1 MAVDIWLGTEKAFNK
16 HASFELKY
24 KFDKDAYS
32 NYPFDDRE
40 EDLCP
45 VFGVDIN
52 RKGLYLLDKVGE
64 TPVLKIHGSLVPSY
78 RRYHQWYPGEVTS
91 YEAINDALAIL
102 GETGHTDVILDHNS
116 GGGAVSG
123 LDTVTTNIERLQA
136 DGMNFRAHT
145 DSASFSASYW
155 IMSSANSVTASK
167 MAEVGSI
174 GVIAVIRTL
183 ANTEENYGVKFTVLK
198 EGEFKAVGNPYEELS
213 EADKKYLQE
222 NLKET
227 NAFFL
232 NHISAQRN
240 LSLDDYKDWA
250 DGKTFFAAKAV
261 KNGLVDRITTL
272 NDLIGRGASAHTT
285 GDRRKFEMK
294 ISPEKLAQIEAG
306 ANAADVLTKAE
317 LAHYTKE
324 MADLKEAADK
334 EAAAQKVLDD
344 AEAEKLAKEAA
355 DKEAADKLAADK
367 LAGVTGTTGTIDA
380 AAYTGAIKE
389 AAKLEIKVEDLTEK
403 LAKAETALAE
413 AQSQTA
419 SLVIVAQQAVK
430 KLQVATGRPQ
440 VEKSSPTEI
449 LAQFN
454 ELQTTLASMFKIG
467 QQTDDVPTKDANE
480 PVVNSNVR
488 HKVVS
493 LNAGKK

>member
-16 HASFELKY
+16 HASFELQY
-24 KFDKDAYS
+24 KFDKVAYS

-40 EDLCP
+40 EDICP
-45 VFGVDIN
+45 VFGVDVN

-334 EAAAQKVLDD
+334 EAAAQKELDD
-344 AEAEKLAKEAA
+344 AQAAKDAQA
-355 DKEAADKLAADK
+355 LLDKEAADKLAANP
-367 LAGVTGTTGTIDA
+367 AVVVTGATIDA
-380 AAYTGAIKE
+380 ATYTNLIKE
-389 AAKLEIKVEDLTEK
+389 SAKLELQVETLTDRA
-403 LAKAETALAE
+403 AKAESALAE
-413 AQSQTA
+413 AQAQTA
-419 SLVIVAQQAVK
+419 SLVVVAQQAVK
-430 KLQVATGRPQ
+430 KLQVATGQAQ
-440 VEKSSPTEI
+440 VEKSQPAEI

-454 ELQTTLASMFKIG
+454 DLQGKLASMFKTG
-467 QQTDDVPTKDANE
+467 QQTADVPTTDSNLPA
-480 PVVNSNVR
+480 VSGNVR
-488 HKVVS
+488 SKVIT
-493 LNAGKK
+493 LNTNAKK

>member
-1 MAVDIWLGTEKAFNK
+1 MAVEIWLGTENAFNK
-16 HASFELKY
+16 HSSFELKF
-24 KFDKDAYS
+24 KFDKEAYS
-32 NYPFDDRE
+32 NYPYDDRD
-40 EDLCP
+40 EDICP
-45 VFGVDIN
+45 VFGVDVN

-102 GETGHTDVILDHNS
+102 AETGHTDVIMDHNS

-136 DGMNFRAHT
+136 DGVTFRAHT

-213 EADKKYLQE
+213 EADKKYLQD

-294 ISPEKLAQIEAG
+294 ISAEKLAQIEAG

-324 MADLKEAADK
+324 MADLKEASDK
-334 EAAAQKVLDD
+334 QASAQKELDD
-344 AEAEKLAKEAA
+344 AQAAKDAQDLL
-355 DKEAADKLAADK
+355 DKEAADKKGTDPVVAS
-367 LAGVTGTTGTIDA
+367 TGFDVQALTTA
-380 AAYTGAIKE
+380 LKE
-389 AAKLEIKVEDLTEK
+389 NGKLEAKAEDLTAR
-403 LAKAETALAE
+403 LAAAETALVE
-413 AQSQTA
+413 AKAQTD
-419 SLVIVAQQAVK
+419 SLVIVAQRAVK
-430 KLQVATGRPQ
+430 NLQTATGSTH
-440 VEKSSPTEI
+440 VEKTTPVEI
-449 LAQFN
+449 LGQFN
-454 ELQTTLASMFKIG
+454 DLQTKMASMFK
-467 QQTDDVPTKDANE
+467 TDKQSSSTPVKEETKPLAAGLRNKVAQLQANQKA
-480 PVVNSNVR
+480 R
-488 HKVVS
+488 
-493 LNAGKK
+493 

>member
-16 HASFELKY
+16 FSSFELQY

-32 NYPFDDRE
+32 NYPYDDRD
-40 EDLCP
+40 EDVCP

-78 RRYHQWYPGEVTS
+78 RRYHQWFPGEVTS

-102 GETGHTDVILDHNS
+102 AETGHTDVILDHNS

-123 LDTVTTNIERLQA
+123 LDTVTTNIERLQG
-136 DGMNFRAHT
+136 DGVNFHAHT

-213 EADKKYLQE
+213 EADKKYLQD

-250 DGKTFFAAKAV
+250 DGKTFFANKAV

-294 ISPEKLAQIEAG
+294 ISAEKIAQIEAG

-317 LAHYTKE
+317 LAHYTKQ
-324 MADLKEAADK
+324 MSDLEEATKK
-334 EAAAQKVLDD
+334 EAAAQKEKDD
-344 AEAEKLAKEAA
+344 AETARLAQEAL
-355 DKEAADKLAADK
+355 DKEAADKLDK
-367 LAGVTGTTGTIDA
+367 NEPVVTGVGGISA
-380 AAYTGAIKE
+380 SEYTKVIRE
-389 AAKLEIKVEDLTEK
+389 SAKLELQVDTLTER
-403 LAKAETALAE
+403 ATKAETALAE
-413 AQSQTA
+413 AQAQTA
-419 SLVIVAQQAVK
+419 SLVVVAQQAVK
-430 KLQVATGRPQ
+430 KLQVATGQPQ

-454 ELQTTLASMFKIG
+454 DLQSKLASMFKVG
-467 QQTDDVPTKDANE
+467 QQSDDAPVKDANE
-480 PVVNSNVR
+480 PAVASNVR

>member
-16 HASFELKY
+16 HASFELKF
-24 KFDKDAYS
+24 KFDKEAYS
-32 NYPFDDRE
+32 NYPYDDRE

-45 VFGVDIN
+45 VFGVDVN

-102 GETGHTDVILDHNS
+102 AETGHTDVILDHNS

-136 DGMNFRAHT
+136 DGVNFRAHT

-183 ANTEENYGVKFTVLK
+183 ANTEENYGIKFTVLK

-213 EADKKYLQE
+213 EADKKYLQD

-334 EAAAQKVLDD
+334 EAAAQKEKDD
-344 AEAEKLAKEAA
+344 AETERLAKEAA
-355 DKEAADKLAADK
+355 DKEAADKVDK
-367 LAGVTGTTGTIDA
+367 NLPVETGTINA
-380 AAYTGAIKE
+380 SEFTKVLRE
-389 AAKLEIKVEDLTEK
+389 SAKLEVQVETLTDRCTKAEAALTE
-403 LAKAETALAE
+403 
-413 AQSQTA
+413 AQAQTA
-419 SLVIVAQQAVK
+419 SLVVVAQQAVK
-430 KLQVATGRPQ
+430 KLQVATGQPQ

-454 ELQTTLASMFKIG
+454 DLQGKLAGMFKTG
-467 QQTDDVPTKDANE
+467 QQTVDAPTKDANA
-480 PVVNSNVR
+480 PVVDSNVR

-493 LNAGKK
+493 LNAAKK

>member
-16 HASFELKY
+16 HASFELQY
-24 KFDKDAYS
+24 KFDKVAYS

-40 EDLCP
+40 EDICP
-45 VFGVDIN
+45 VFGVDVN

-324 MADLKEAADK
+324 MADLKEATDK
-334 EAAAQKVLDD
+334 EATAQKELDD
-344 AEAEKLAKEAA
+344 AEAERLAKEAL
-355 DKEAADKLAADK
+355 DKEAADKLAANPP
-367 LAGVTGTTGTIDA
+367 AVVVGATIDA
-380 AAYTGAIKE
+380 ATYTSLIKE
-389 AAKLEIKVEDLTEK
+389 SAKLELQVDALTDRTT
-403 LAKAETALAE
+403 KAETALAE
-413 AQSQTA
+413 AQAQTA
-419 SLVIVAQQAVK
+419 SLVVVAQQAVK
-430 KLQVATGRPQ
+430 KLQVATGQPQ
-440 VEKSSPTEI
+440 VEKSQPAEI

-454 ELQTTLASMFKIG
+454 DLQGKLAGMFKTG
-467 QQTDDVPTKDANE
+467 QQSADAPVTDTNLPAV
-480 PVVNSNVR
+480 SGNVR
-488 HKVVS
+488 SKVIS
-493 LNAGKK
+493 LNANVKK

>member
-1 MAVDIWLGTEKAFNK
+1 MAVEIWLGTEKAFNK
-16 HASFELKY
+16 HASFELQY
-24 KFDKDAYS
+24 KFDKVAYS

-40 EDLCP
+40 EELCP
-45 VFGVDIN
+45 VFGVDVN
-52 RKGLYLLDKVGE
+52 RKGLYLLEKVGE

-102 GETGHTDVILDHNS
+102 AETGHTNVIMDHNS

-123 LDTVTTNIERLQA
+123 LDTVTTNIEALQA
-136 DGMNFRAHT
+136 AGVNFRAHT

-174 GVIAVIRTL
+174 GVIAVIRTM
-183 ANTEENYGVKFTVLK
+183 ANTEENFGVKFTVLK

-240 LSLDDYKDWA
+240 LGLDDYKDWA

-272 NDLIGRGASAHTT
+272 ADLIGRGASAHTT

-294 ISPEKLAQIEAG
+294 ISAEKLAQIEAG

-334 EAAAQKVLDD
+334 EAAAQKELDD
-344 AEAEKLAKEAA
+344 AQAAKDAQA
-355 DKEAADKLAADK
+355 LLDKEAADKLAANP
-367 LAGVTGTTGTIDA
+367 AVVVTGATIDA
-380 AAYTGAIKE
+380 ATYTNLIKE
-389 AAKLEIKVEDLTEK
+389 SAKLELQVETLTDRA
-403 LAKAETALAE
+403 AKAESALAE
-413 AQSQTA
+413 AQAQTA
-419 SLVIVAQQAVK
+419 SLVVVAQQAVK
-430 KLQVATGRPQ
+430 KLQVATGQAQ
-440 VEKSSPTEI
+440 VEKSQPAEI

-454 ELQTTLASMFKIG
+454 DLQGKLASMFKTG
-467 QQTDDVPTKDANE
+467 QQTAGVPTTDSNLPA
-480 PVVNSNVR
+480 VSGNVR
-488 HKVVS
+488 SKVIT
-493 LNAGKK
+493 LNTNAKK

>member
-16 HASFELKY
+16 FSSFELKY
-24 KFDKDAYS
+24 TFDKDAYS
-32 NYPFDDRE
+32 NYPYDDRE

-45 VFGVDIN
+45 VFGVDVN

-64 TPVLKIHGSLVPSY
+64 TPVLKIHGSLVPTY
-78 RRYHQWYPGEVTS
+78 RRYHQWFPGEVTS

-102 GETGHTDVILDHNS
+102 AETGHTDIILDHNS

-123 LDTVTTNIERLQA
+123 LNTVTENMERLQG
-136 DGMNFRAHT
+136 DGVNFRAHT

-183 ANTEENYGVKFTVLK
+183 ADTEKNYGMKFTVLK

-213 EADKKYLQE
+213 EADKKYLQD

-227 NAFFL
+227 NSFFL
-232 NHISAQRN
+232 SHISAQRG

-324 MADLKEAADK
+324 MADLKEATDK
-334 EAAAQKVLDD
+334 EAAAQKELDD
-344 AEAEKLAKEAA
+344 AEAAKTAQA
-355 DKEAADKLAADK
+355 LLDKEAADKLAANPP
-367 LAGVTGTTGTIDA
+367 AVVTGTVDA
-380 AAYTGAIKE
+380 AEFTKVIKE
-389 AAKLEIKVEDLTEK
+389 SAKLELQVETLTERTT
-403 LAKAETALAE
+403 KAEAALAE
-413 AQSQTA
+413 AQAQTA
-419 SLVIVAQQAVK
+419 SLVVVAQQAVK
-430 KLQVATGRPQ
+430 KLQVATGQAQ
-440 VEKSSPTEI
+440 VEKSQPAEI

-454 ELQTTLASMFKIG
+454 DLQGKLASMFKTG
-467 QQTDDVPTKDANE
+467 QQTTEAPTKDANA
-480 PVVNSNVR
+480 PVVNENVR

-493 LNAGKK
+493 LNAGKKN

>member
-1 MAVDIWLGTEKAFNK
+1 MAVELWLGTENAFNK
-16 HASFELKY
+16 HSSFELQY
-24 KFDKDAYS
+24 KFDKVAYS
-32 NYPFDDRE
+32 NSPFDDRD
-40 EDLCP
+40 EDICP
-45 VFGVDIN
+45 VFGVDMN

-102 GETGHTDVILDHNS
+102 AETGHTDVILDHNS

-136 DGMNFRAHT
+136 DGVNFRAHT

-155 IMSSANSVTASK
+155 IMSSANQVTASK

-183 ANTEENYGVKFTVLK
+183 ADTEKNYGIKFTVLK

-294 ISPEKLAQIEAG
+294 ISAEKLAQIEAG

-317 LAHYTKE
+317 LAHYTKQ
-324 MADLKEAADK
+324 MADLEEAATK
-334 EAAAQKVLDD
+334 EAAAQKEKDD
-344 AEAEKLAKEAA
+344 AETERLAKEAA
-355 DKEAADKLAADK
+355 DKEAADKLDK
-367 LAGVTGTTGTIDA
+367 NLPVETGTGTISA
-380 AAYTGAIKE
+380 SEFTKVIRE
-389 AAKLEIKVEDLTEK
+389 SAKLELQVETLTDRTT
-403 LAKAETALAE
+403 KAEAALAE
-413 AQSQTA
+413 AQAQTA
-419 SLVIVAQQAVK
+419 SLVVVAQQAVK
-430 KLQVATGRPQ
+430 KLQVATGQPQ

-454 ELQTTLASMFKIG
+454 DLQGKLASMFKTG
-467 QQTDDVPTKDANE
+467 QQSDDAPVKDANE
-480 PVVNSNVR
+480 PAVASNVR

>member
-16 HASFELKY
+16 FSSFELKY
-24 KFDKDAYS
+24 TFDKDAYS
-32 NYPFDDRE
+32 NYPYDDRE

-45 VFGVDIN
+45 VFGVDVN

-64 TPVLKIHGSLVPSY
+64 TPVLKIHGSLVPTY
-78 RRYHQWYPGEVTS
+78 RRYHQWFPGEVTS

-102 GETGHTDVILDHNS
+102 AETGHTDIILDHNS

-123 LDTVTTNIERLQA
+123 LNTVTENMERLQG
-136 DGMNFRAHT
+136 DGVNFRAHT

-155 IMSSANSVTASK
+155 IMSSANQVTASK

-183 ANTEENYGVKFTVLK
+183 ADTEKNYGMKFTVLK

-213 EADKKYLQE
+213 EADKKYLQD

-227 NAFFL
+227 NSFFL
-232 NHISAQRN
+232 SHISAQRG

-324 MADLKEAADK
+324 MADLKEATDK

-344 AEAEKLAKEAA
+344 AEAAKTAQA
-355 DKEAADKLAADK
+355 LLDKEAADKLAANPPVVG
-367 LAGVTGTTGTIDA
+367 ATIDA
-380 AAYTGAIKE
+380 ATYTTLIKE
-389 AAKLEIKVEDLTEK
+389 SAKLELQVDTLTDR
-403 LAKAETALAE
+403 ATKAEAALAE
-413 AQSQTA
+413 AQAQTA
-419 SLVIVAQQAVK
+419 SLVVVAQQAVK
-430 KLQVATGRPQ
+430 KLQVATGQPQ
-440 VEKSSPTEI
+440 VEKASPTEI

-454 ELQTTLASMFKIG
+454 DLQGKLAGMFKTG
-467 QQTDDVPTKDANE
+467 QQSADA
-480 PVVNSNVR
+480 PVVDTNAPAVSGNVR
-488 HKVVS
+488 SKVIS
-493 LNAGKK
+493 LNAKK

>member
-1 MAVDIWLGTEKAFNK
+1 MAVEIWLGTEKAFNK
-16 HASFELKY
+16 HASFELQY
-24 KFDKDAYS
+24 KFDKVAYS

-40 EDLCP
+40 EELCP
-45 VFGVDIN
+45 VFGVDVN
-52 RKGLYLLDKVGE
+52 RKGLYLLEKVGE

-102 GETGHTDVILDHNS
+102 AETGHTNVIMDHNS

-123 LDTVTTNIERLQA
+123 LDTVTTNIEALQA
-136 DGMNFRAHT
+136 AGVNFRAHT

-174 GVIAVIRTL
+174 GVIAVIRTM
-183 ANTEENYGVKFTVLK
+183 ANTEENFGVKFTVLK

-294 ISPEKLAQIEAG
+294 ISAEKLAQIEAG

-334 EAAAQKVLDD
+334 EAAAQKELDD
-344 AEAEKLAKEAA
+344 AQAAKDAQA
-355 DKEAADKLAADK
+355 LLDKEAADKLAANP
-367 LAGVTGTTGTIDA
+367 AVVVTGATIDA
-380 AAYTGAIKE
+380 ATYTNLIKE
-389 AAKLEIKVEDLTEK
+389 SAKLELQVETLTDRA
-403 LAKAETALAE
+403 AKAESALAE
-413 AQSQTA
+413 AQAQTA
-419 SLVIVAQQAVK
+419 SLVVVAQQAVK
-430 KLQVATGRPQ
+430 KLQVATGQAQ
-440 VEKSSPTEI
+440 VEKSQPAEI

-454 ELQTTLASMFKIG
+454 DLQGKLASMFKTG
-467 QQTDDVPTKDANE
+467 QQTADVPTTDSNLPA
-480 PVVNSNVR
+480 VSGNVR
-488 HKVVS
+488 SKVIT
-493 LNAGKK
+493 LNTNAKK

>member
-102 GETGHTDVILDHNS
+102 GETGHTDVIMDHNS

-272 NDLIGRGASAHTT
+272 ADLIGRGASAHTT

-344 AEAEKLAKEAA
+344 AEAERLAKEAA
-355 DKEAADKLAADK
+355 DKEAADKLAANPP
-367 LAGVTGTTGTIDA
+367 AVGATIDA
-380 AAYTGAIKE
+380 ATYTTLIKE
-389 AAKLEIKVEDLTEK
+389 SAKLELQVDTLTDR
-403 LAKAETALAE
+403 ATKAEAALAE
-413 AQSQTA
+413 AQAQTA
-419 SLVIVAQQAVK
+419 SLVVVAQQAVK
-430 KLQVATGRPQ
+430 KLQVATGQPQ
-440 VEKSSPTEI
+440 VEKSQPAEI

-454 ELQTTLASMFKIG
+454 DLQGKLAGMFKTG
-467 QQTDDVPTKDANE
+467 QQSADA
-480 PVVNSNVR
+480 PVVDTNAPAVSGNVR
-488 HKVVS
+488 SKVIS
-493 LNAGKK
+493 LNAKK

>member
-16 HASFELKY
+16 HASFELQY
-24 KFDKDAYS
+24 KFDKVAYS

-40 EDLCP
+40 EDICP
-45 VFGVDIN
+45 VFGVDVN

-250 DGKTFFAAKAV
+250 EGKTFFTAKAV

-324 MADLKEAADK
+324 MADLKEATDK
-334 EAAAQKVLDD
+334 EATAQKELDD
-344 AEAEKLAKEAA
+344 AQAAKDAQA
-355 DKEAADKLAADK
+355 LLDKEAADKLAANP
-367 LAGVTGTTGTIDA
+367 AVVVTGATIDA
-380 AAYTGAIKE
+380 ATYTNLIKE
-389 AAKLEIKVEDLTEK
+389 SAKLELQVETLTDRA
-403 LAKAETALAE
+403 AKAESALAE
-413 AQSQTA
+413 AQAQTA
-419 SLVIVAQQAVK
+419 SLVVVAQQAVK
-430 KLQVATGRPQ
+430 KLQVATGQAQ
-440 VEKSSPTEI
+440 VEKSQPAEI

-454 ELQTTLASMFKIG
+454 DLQGKLASMFKTG
-467 QQTDDVPTKDANE
+467 QQTADVPTTDSNLPA
-480 PVVNSNVR
+480 VSGNVR
-488 HKVVS
+488 SKVIT
-493 LNAGKK
+493 LNTNAKK

>member
-16 HASFELKY
+16 HASFELQY
-24 KFDKDAYS
+24 KFDKVAYS

-45 VFGVDIN
+45 VFGVDVN
-52 RKGLYLLDKVGE
+52 RKGLYLLEKVGE

-102 GETGHTDVILDHNS
+102 AETGHTDVIMDHNS

-123 LDTVTTNIERLQA
+123 LDTVTTNIEALQA
-136 DGMNFRAHT
+136 SGVNFRAHT

-174 GVIAVIRTL
+174 GVIAVIRTM
-183 ANTEENYGVKFTVLK
+183 ANTEENFGVKFTVLK

-213 EADKKYLQE
+213 EADKKYLQD

-272 NDLIGRGASAHTT
+272 ADLIGRGASAHTT

-294 ISPEKLAQIEAG
+294 ISAEKLAQIEAG

-324 MADLKEAADK
+324 MADLKAASDK
-334 EAAAQKVLDD
+334 EAAAQKELDD
-344 AEAEKLAKEAA
+344 AETERLAKEAS
-355 DKEAADKLAADK
+355 DKEAADKLAANPP
-367 LAGVTGTTGTIDA
+367 AVETGTINA
-380 AAYTGAIKE
+380 SEFTKVLRE
-389 AAKLEIKVEDLTEK
+389 SAKLEVQVDALTERA
-403 LAKAETALAE
+403 AKAETALAE
-413 AQSQTA
+413 AQAQTA
-419 SLVIVAQQAVK
+419 SLVVVAQQAVK
-430 KLQVATGRPQ
+430 KLQVATGQAQ
-440 VEKSSPTEI
+440 VEKSQPAEI

-454 ELQTTLASMFKIG
+454 DLQGKLASMFKTG
-467 QQTDDVPTKDANE
+467 QQTAEAPTKDANA
-480 PVVNSNVR
+480 PVVNENVR

-493 LNAGKK
+493 LNAGKKN

>member
-16 HASFELKY
+16 HASFELQY
-24 KFDKDAYS
+24 KFDKVAYS

-40 EDLCP
+40 EDICP
-45 VFGVDIN
+45 VFGVDVN

-183 ANTEENYGVKFTVLK
+183 TNTEENYGVKFTVLK

-232 NHISAQRN
+232 SHISAQRG

-324 MADLKEAADK
+324 MADLKDAADK

-344 AEAEKLAKEAA
+344 AEAAQAA
-355 DKEAADKLAADK
+355 QALLDKEAADKLAADK
-367 LAGVTGTTGTIDA
+367 LAGVVTDTGVINA
-380 AAYTGAIKE
+380 AEFTKVIKE
-389 AAKLEIKVEDLTEK
+389 SAKLELQVETLTERTT
-403 LAKAETALAE
+403 KAEAALAE

-419 SLVIVAQQAVK
+419 SLVVVAQQAVK
-430 KLQVATGRPQ
+430 KLQVATGQPQ
-440 VEKSSPTEI
+440 VEKSQPAEI

-454 ELQTTLASMFKIG
+454 DLQGKLASMFKTG
-467 QQTDDVPTKDANE
+467 QNSADAPTKDANA
-480 PVVNSNVR
+480 PVVNENVR